1 MKSIIRH
8 IPRGGVKTASYVLW
22 GLFIVP
28 LMASAVDM
36 PDGYTHLGWIES
48 DTTNKQWIDTGY
60 IPGSNTVIRMSFRPG
75 TRTGNWHSFLGVFN
89 VNDNSNNGVVL
100 RWHSGDNKLN
110 GIFCNGYDQTQI
122 AIASGN
128 DYDVV
133 LTSSALTVGSDSAT
147 ITCSTANAE
156 KIRTDNKY
164 SIYVFGENNV
174 GGFRRNQAM
183 RLYSLDISEADGSSE
198 TPVRSFLPCI
208 DPDGK
213 YGLWDTVGGEFYGN
227 KASDGDFTG
236 GGLKYVVNNGVMT
249 ASEGE
254 LPAGA
259 MTGITKIEKIT
270 SGTFGVGAYATLPAV
285 EVQAGG
291 FSLQNNASVAT
302 TAISLSI
309 FGGASLGFDVTASGS
324 DSLAVGS
331 LALDSSVTDANPI
344 TIKVNPFGVVG
355 LDNSLM
361 LLSGGNLSAADLAL
375 FTLDTTLPSVLE
387 IVDGNLVLSPVPVAP
402 GVWTGTGG
410 NGNWS
415 TVGNWDAGEAPANGA
430 AVTLGVAAGGTT
442 TMDISGYVAKS
453 ITIPAESGSYA
464 HGGGALTVTG
474 SITDNSAAEQTFS
487 MPLTLGV
494 AGSSFAITSAGDLNL
509 TGAIT
514 ENADVLSF
522 APSANTT
529 TKIAAVSGSG
539 TLAKLGEGVLELTA
553 QSPDFTGDIEITGGT
568 LKNGNFE
575 NPFPSA
581 ANGATISVSNG
592 GTLDLGPSTIGEDKI
607 KFTSRKLVIGGDGVG
622 GKGAV
627 VYNGGG
633 KHQYYVFNRAELSAD
648 ATVGCESGRWDVRGQ
663 GGVGTFDFNGHSLT
677 KVGSGLFALSAVAV
691 TTGDE
696 PVSVNI
702 DGGTLLVENNTPF
715 TGAQNEINVA
725 SGAKLQVYN
734 LSTPISWTVNFA
746 GGATFDCQN
755 QATGGNKLTGPV
767 TFGEG
772 NVTFSVLANYN
783 PYLDGAIEG
792 DGKLVKSNP
801 GSLYLTGG
809 AKTFAGGIEI
819 ANGRL
824 VAVDKNQL
832 PGYETGKIS
841 ITGANAGLLLQASG
855 WTVSDLAT
863 LNQNMSIPDWK
874 SYIGYQNDTSSEIV
888 INGLDDK
895 TKGGYMLMGT
905 GAPIKMTDGT
915 TLEDGMFVASGD
927 VEISGA
933 DTVVAAKRVE
943 LLDAN
948 TTLTVKD
955 GATLKVTDNTS
966 DVGDIVVGQ
975 LWTSPS
981 SIQRLVV
988 DNATVACDPL
998 PGKGA
1003 KSSAIRLGTA
1013 NMGVGI
1019 LELKNGA
1026 SVSHKFCAAS
1036 YEWSRSAIYVD
1047 ETSVITNYGGTGN
1060 NDGFIAGDGVGY
1072 LENAGTTVFK
1082 GYSQVCQGSNRDRA
1096 VGLLYNSG
1104 NVVFTGEYDGELDIS
1119 RGGTG
1124 VIYQYGGMIEATGG
1138 GFQFNSNHGAARGLA
1153 IWTVEGAS
1161 SVAKGAYFF
1170 PVNKDGTTSIINL
1183 REGGTIDYGAIK
1195 ARNSGDYAKANTP
1208 FYVNLDGG
1216 FLKPQS
1222 TGTVFFE
1229 GERYQ
1234 PNKVVAFAGG
1244 AGFDIGEGV
1253 TSTLNFPI
1261 SKPEGRGIASI
1272 TPSAEALA
1280 QTYVG
1285 APYVKIEGDGYGATA
1300 VAIFDY
1306 ATKRITGIKVTSPG
1320 CNYTTATVTL
1330 VGGRADNNNEH
1341 TATATLTEE
1350 GVDQACGGIVKRG
1363 AGKLVIGADTLP
1375 TGIPVTVA
1383 DGTLDLGGITHSA
1396 SSLTLRGGRIENGAV
1411 ATATFVV
1418 PAEDMIAGRHTTM
1431 SGTLAFA
1438 EGSTLTIADL
1448 DFEGLEAR
1456 KYFLVEADVGI
1467 EGLENLTISP
1477 AAPKG
1482 WRYELRGSTLTLA
1495 PHIGLAVI
1503 VR

>member
-1 MKSIIRH
+1 MKSIIHH
-8 IPRGGVKTASYVLW
+8 IPRGVKTASYVLW
-22 GLFIVP
+22 GFFIAP

-48 DTTNKQWIDTGY
+48 DKTNKQWIDTEY
-60 IPGSNTVIRMSFRPG
+60 VPSSKTIIRAQFMLR
-75 TRTGNWHSFLGVFN
+75 TRSENWAVLFGACN
-89 VNDNSNNGVVL
+89 VNDNTSNGVL
-100 RWHSGDNKLN
+100 FRYYNSNQSLQGMFGTSNHDT
-110 GIFCNGYDQTQI
+110 GYISCPVDQ
-122 AIASGN
+122 
-128 DYDVV
+128 DYDVELKSESV
-133 LTSSALTVGSDSAT
+133 RIGSETKS
-147 ITCSTANAE
+147 ITTNTE
-156 KIRTDNKY
+156 NIDKFTR
-164 SIYVFGENNV
+164 SIYIFCGNNV
-174 GGFRRNQAM
+174 GSAWRHQPI
-183 RLYSLDISEADGSSE
+183 RLYSMRIYESDGEGESL
-198 TPVRSFLPCI
+198 VRDFLPCI
-208 DPDGK
+208 DTNGQ
-213 YGLWDTVGGEFYGN
+213 YGLWDTEGGKFYGN
-227 KASDGDFTG
+227 KASNGDFTG
-236 GGLKYVVNNGVMT
+236 GGLKYVVSNGIMT
-249 ASEGE
+249 ASEGD
-254 LPAGA
+254 LPSGA
-259 MTGITKIEKIT
+259 MTGVTKIEKIT

-302 TAISLSI
+302 TATSLSI
-309 FGGASLGFDVTASGS
+309 VGGTSLGFDVTASGS
-324 DSLAVGS
+324 DSLAIGS
-331 LALDSSVTDANPI
+331 LALDSTVTDANPI

-355 LDNSLM
+355 VDNPLT
-361 LLSGGNLSAADLAL
+361 LISGGGLVESNLAL
-375 FTLDTTLPSVLE
+375 FTLDTTLSSVLE
-387 IVDGNLVLSPVPVAP
+387 IIDGNLMLSPVPVDP
-402 GVWTGTGG
+402 GIWTGAGG

-415 TVGNWDAGEAPANGA
+415 TDANWQAGSKPANA
-430 AVTLGVAAGGTT
+430 APLTLGVAAGGTT

-453 ITIPAESGSYA
+453 ITIPAESGSYT

-474 SITDNSAAEQTFS
+474 SITDNSTAEQTFS
-487 MPLTLGV
+487 MPLALGV
-494 AGSSFAITSAGDLNL
+494 AGSSFAVTSAGDLNL

-514 ENADVLSF
+514 DNAEVLSF
-522 APSANTT
+522 APSAGTV

-539 TLAKLGEGVLELTA
+539 TLAKSGDGTLELTA
-553 QSPDFTGDIEITGGT
+553 QSPGFTGDIEITGGT

-592 GTLDLGPSTIGEDKI
+592 GTLDLGPSTIGEDKL
-607 KFTSRKLVIGGDGVG
+607 KFLSRKLVIAGSGVG
-622 GKGAV
+622 GNGAV

-648 ATVGCESGRWDVRGQ
+648 ATIGCENGRWDVRSQ
-663 GGVGTFDFNGHSLT
+663 GGVGTFDFNGHNLT
-677 KVGSGLFALSAVAV
+677 KVGSGLFALSGVAV

-696 PVSVNI
+696 PVTVNVN
-702 DGGTLLVENNTPF
+702 GGTLLVENNTPF

-725 SGAKLQVYN
+725 SGARLQVYN
-734 LSTPISWTVNFA
+734 LTTPISWTVNFA
-746 GGATFDCQN
+746 GGASFDCQN
-755 QATGGNKLTGPV
+755 QASGGNKLSGPV

-772 NVTFSVLANYN
+772 NVTFSVLVNQNA
-783 PYLDGAIEG
+783 YLDGAIGG

-824 VAVDKNQL
+824 VAADKNQL

-863 LNQNMSIPDWK
+863 LNQNISIPDWK

-888 INGLDDK
+888 INGLADK
-895 TKGGYMLMGT
+895 TTGGYMLMGS
-905 GAPIKMTDGT
+905 GAPIKMTDGV
-915 TLEDGMFVASGD
+915 TLENGMFVASGD

-933 DTVVAAKRVE
+933 DTTVAAKRVE

-955 GATLKVTDNTS
+955 GATLKVTDKTS

-975 LWTSPS
+975 LWTNPS

-1047 ETSVITNYGGTGN
+1047 ATSVITNYGGTGN

-1124 VIYQYGGMIEATGG
+1124 VIYQYGGTIEATGG

-1285 APYVKIEGDGYGATA
+1285 APYVNIMGDGYGATA

-1330 VGGRADNNNEH
+1330 VGGRSDNNTEH

-1350 GVDQACGGIVKRG
+1350 GVDQSCGGIVKRG

-1411 ATATFVV
+1411 ATTTFVV
-1418 PAEDMIAGRHTTM
+1418 PAEDMIAGCHTTM

-1438 EGSTLTIADL
+1438 EGSTLTITDL
-1448 DFEGLEAR
+1448 DFAGLEAR
-1456 KYFLVEADVGI
+1456 RYVLVEADIGI
-1467 EGLENLTISP
+1467 EGLENLTIAP
-1477 AAPKG
+1477 TAPKG
-1482 WRYELRGSTLTLA
+1482 WRYELRGSKLTLA
-1495 PHIGLAVI
+1495 PQIGLTVI

>member
-1 MKSIIRH
+1 MENIIRH
-8 IPRGGVKTASYVLW
+8 ISEGAKTASYVLL
-22 GLFIVP
+22 GFFLSP
-28 LMASAVDM
+28 LIASAVDM
-36 PDGYTHLGWIES
+36 PDGYTRLGWIES

-60 IPGSNTVIRMSFRPG
+60 VPSSNTVIRMSFRPG
-75 TRTGNWHSFLGVFN
+75 VRTSNWDSFLGVFN

-133 LTSSALTVGSDSAT
+133 LTSSSLTVGDVSAD
-147 ITCSTANAE
+147 ITCNTANAA
-156 KIRTDNKY
+156 KIRSDNKY
-164 SIYVFGENNV
+164 SIYVFGENNI

-183 RLYSLDISEADGSSE
+183 RLYSLDISEADGTTE

-213 YGLWDTVGGEFYGN
+213 CGLWDSVEGKFYGN
-227 KASDGDFTG
+227 KGSANDFTG
-236 GGLKYVVNNGVMT
+236 GGLKYVVSNGIMT
-249 ASEGE
+249 ASEGD
-254 LPAGA
+254 LPSGA
-259 MTGITKIEKIT
+259 MTGVTKIEKIT
-270 SGTFGVGAYATLPAV
+270 SGTFGVGAYAALPAV

-291 FSLQNNASVAT
+291 LSLQNNAAGT
-302 TAISLSI
+302 TTVSSLTLN
-309 FGGASLGFDVTASGS
+309 GGTSLGFDVTASGS
-324 DSLAVGS
+324 DSVSVG
-331 LALDSSVTDANPI
+331 ALTLDPSVTESNPI
-344 TIKVNPFGVVG
+344 TIRVNPYGVVG
-355 LDNSLM
+355 VDNPLT
-361 LLSGGNLSAADLAL
+361 LISGGGLVESNLAL

-387 IVDGNLVLSPVPVAP
+387 IIDGNLMLSPVPVDP
-402 GVWTGTGG
+402 GIWTGAGG

-415 TVGNWDAGEAPANGA
+415 TDANWQAGSKPANA
-430 AVTLGVAAGGTT
+430 APLTLGVAAGGTT

-453 ITIPAESGSYA
+453 ITIPAESGSYT

-474 SITDNSAAEQTFS
+474 SITDNSTAEQTFS

-494 AGSSFAITSAGDLNL
+494 AGSSFAVTSAGDLNL

-514 ENADVLSF
+514 DNAEVLAF

-539 TLAKLGEGVLELTA
+539 TLTKSGDGTLELTA

-581 ANGATISVSNG
+581 SNGATISVSNG
-592 GTLDLGPSTIGEDKI
+592 GTFDIGPSSVGTDKL
-607 KFTSRKLVIGGDGVG
+607 KFTSRKLVIGGNGVG
-622 GKGAV
+622 GNGAV

-633 KHQYYVFNRAELSAD
+633 NRQYYVFNRAELSAD
-648 ATVGCESGRWDVRGQ
+648 ATIGCENGRWDVRSQ
-663 GGVGTFDFNGHSLT
+663 GGVGTFDFNGHNFT
-677 KVGSGLFALSAVAV
+677 KVGSGLFALSGVAV

-696 PVSVNI
+696 PVTVNVN
-702 DGGTLLVENNTPF
+702 GGTLLVENNTPF

-725 SGAKLQVYN
+725 SGARLQVYN

-746 GGATFDCQN
+746 GGASFDCQN
-755 QATGGNKLTGPV
+755 QAPGGNKLSGPV

-772 NVTFSVLANYN
+772 NVTFSVLVNQNA
-783 PYLDGAIEG
+783 YLDGAIGG

-801 GSLYLTGG
+801 GLLYLTGG

-824 VAVDKNQL
+824 VAADKNQL

-888 INGLDDK
+888 INGLADK
-895 TKGGYMLMGT
+895 TTGGYMLMGS
-905 GAPIKMTDGT
+905 GAPIKMTDGV
-915 TLEDGMFVASGD
+915 TLENGMFVASGD

-933 DTVVAAKRVE
+933 DTTVAAKRVE

-955 GATLKVTDNTS
+955 GATLKVTDKTS

-981 SIQRLVV
+981 SIQRLVI

-1003 KSSAIRLGTA
+1003 KSSAIRLGMA

-1082 GYSQVCQGSNRDRA
+1082 GYSQVCQGSNRERA

-1124 VIYQYGGMIEATGG
+1124 VIYQYGGTIEALKN
-1138 GFQFNSNHGAARGLA
+1138 GFQMNSQHGKERGLA
-1153 IWTVEGAS
+1153 IWTVDGEDA
-1161 SVAKGAYFF
+1161 VTRTPAIF

-1183 REGGTIDYGAIK
+1183 REGGTFDYGAIK
-1195 ARNSGDYAKANTP
+1195 ARSSGDYAKANTP

-1229 GERYQ
+1229 DERYQ

-1261 SKPEGRGIASI
+1261 SRPEGRGIASI

-1280 QTYVG
+1280 QTYIG

-1330 VGGRADNNNEH
+1330 VGGRSDYNTEH
-1341 TATATLTEE
+1341 TATATLTED
-1350 GVDQACGGIVKRG
+1350 GVDQSCGGIVKRG

-1375 TGIPVTVA
+1375 TGMPVTVA
-1383 DGTLDLGGITHSA
+1383 NGTLDLGGITHSA

-1411 ATATFVV
+1411 ATTTFVV

-1456 KYFLVEADVGI
+1456 RYVLVEADIGI
-1467 EGLENLTISP
+1467 EGLENLTIAP
-1477 AAPKG
+1477 TAPKG
-1482 WRYELRGSTLTLA
+1482 WRYELRGSKLTLA
-1495 PHIGLAVI
+1495 PQIGLTVI

>member
-1 MKSIIRH
+1 MKSIIHH
-8 IPRGGVKTASYVLW
+8 IPRGVKTASYVLW
-22 GLFIVP
+22 GFFIAP

-48 DTTNKQWIDTGY
+48 DKTNKQWIDTEY
-60 IPGSNTVIRMSFRPG
+60 VPSSKTIIRAQFMLR
-75 TRTGNWHSFLGVFN
+75 TRSENWAVLFGACN
-89 VNDNSNNGVVL
+89 VNDNTSNGVL
-100 RWHSGDNKLN
+100 FRYYNSNQSLQGMFGTSNHDT
-110 GIFCNGYDQTQI
+110 GYISCPVDQ
-122 AIASGN
+122 
-128 DYDVV
+128 DYDVELKSESV
-133 LTSSALTVGSDSAT
+133 RIGSETKS
-147 ITCSTANAE
+147 ITTNTE
-156 KIRTDNKY
+156 NIDKFTR
-164 SIYVFGENNV
+164 SIYIFCGNNV
-174 GGFRRNQAM
+174 GSAWRHQPI
-183 RLYSLDISEADGSSE
+183 RLYSMRIYESDGEGESL
-198 TPVRSFLPCI
+198 VRDFLPCI
-208 DPDGK
+208 DTNGQ
-213 YGLWDTVGGEFYGN
+213 YGLWDTEGGKFYGN
-227 KASDGDFTG
+227 KASNGDFTG
-236 GGLKYVVNNGVMT
+236 GGLKYVVSNGIMT
-249 ASEGE
+249 ASEGD
-254 LPAGA
+254 LPSGA
-259 MTGITKIEKIT
+259 LTGVTKIEKIT

-302 TAISLSI
+302 TATSLSI
-309 FGGASLGFDVTASGS
+309 VGGTSLGFDVTASGS
-324 DSLAVGS
+324 DSLAIGS
-331 LALDSSVTDANPI
+331 LALDSTVTDANPI

-355 LDNSLM
+355 VDNPLT
-361 LLSGGNLSAADLAL
+361 LISGGGLVESNLAL
-375 FTLDTTLPSVLE
+375 FTLDTTLSSVLE
-387 IVDGNLVLSPVPVAP
+387 IIDGNLMLSPVPVDP
-402 GVWTGTGG
+402 GIWTGAGG

-415 TVGNWDAGEAPANGA
+415 TDANWQAGSKPANA
-430 AVTLGVAAGGTT
+430 APLTLGVAAGGTT

-453 ITIPAESGSYA
+453 ITIPAESGSYT

-474 SITDNSAAEQTFS
+474 SITDNSTAEQTFS
-487 MPLTLGV
+487 MPLALGV
-494 AGSSFAITSAGDLNL
+494 AGSSFAVTSAGDLNL

-514 ENADVLSF
+514 DNAEVLSF
-522 APSANTT
+522 APSAGTV

-539 TLAKLGEGVLELTA
+539 TLAKSGDGTLELTA
-553 QSPDFTGDIEITGGT
+553 QSPGFTGDIEITGGT

-592 GTLDLGPSTIGEDKI
+592 GTLDLGPSTIGEDKL
-607 KFTSRKLVIGGDGVG
+607 KFLSRKLVIAGSGVG
-622 GKGAV
+622 GNGAV

-648 ATVGCESGRWDVRGQ
+648 ATIGCENGRWDVRSQ
-663 GGVGTFDFNGHSLT
+663 GGVGTFDFNGHNLT
-677 KVGSGLFALSAVAV
+677 KVGSGLFALSGVAV

-696 PVSVNI
+696 PVTVNVN
-702 DGGTLLVENNTPF
+702 GGTLLVENNTPF

-725 SGAKLQVYN
+725 SGARLQVYN
-734 LSTPISWTVNFA
+734 LTTPISWTVNFA
-746 GGATFDCQN
+746 GGASFDCQN
-755 QATGGNKLTGPV
+755 QASGGNKLSGPV

-772 NVTFSVLANYN
+772 NVTFSVLVNQNA
-783 PYLDGAIEG
+783 YLDGAIGG

-824 VAVDKNQL
+824 VAADKNQL

-888 INGLDDK
+888 INGLADK
-895 TKGGYMLMGT
+895 TTGGYMLMGS
-905 GAPIKMTDGT
+905 GAPIKMTDGV
-915 TLEDGMFVASGD
+915 TLENGMFVASGD

-933 DTVVAAKRVE
+933 DTTVAAKRVE

-955 GATLKVTDNTS
+955 GATLKVTDKTS

-975 LWTSPS
+975 LWTNPS

-1047 ETSVITNYGGTGN
+1047 ATSVITNYGGTGN

-1124 VIYQYGGMIEATGG
+1124 VIYQYGGTIEATGG

-1285 APYVKIEGDGYGATA
+1285 APYVNIMGDGYGATA

-1330 VGGRADNNNEH
+1330 VGGRSDNNTEH

-1350 GVDQACGGIVKRG
+1350 GVDQSCGGIVKRG

-1411 ATATFVV
+1411 ATTTFVV
-1418 PAEDMIAGRHTTM
+1418 PAEDMIAGCHTTM

-1438 EGSTLTIADL
+1438 EGSTLTITDL
-1448 DFEGLEAR
+1448 DFAGLEAR
-1456 KYFLVEADVGI
+1456 RYVLVEADIGI
-1467 EGLENLTISP
+1467 EGLENLTIAP
-1477 AAPKG
+1477 TAPKG
-1482 WRYELRGSTLTLA
+1482 WRYELRGSKLTLA
-1495 PHIGLAVI
+1495 PQIGLTVI